1 MLKIN
6 VVAVG
11 KVKEKYFQEAIN
23 EYLKRLSRFAEVKVI
38 EVKEEN
44 FSKDTLELRKETLKR
59 EEENILPHLKG
70 YVIVLAIEGKQFTSE
85 ELSKKIDDI
94 TISGASEITFV
105 IGGSYGLTEEIKKK
119 ADLKFS
125 FSKMT
130 FPHTLARVMLL
141 EQLYRGFMIKVG
153 STYHK

>member
-23 EYLKRLSRFAEVKVI
+23 EYLKRLSRFAEVKII

-44 FSKDTLELRKETLKR
+44 FTKDSEELRKETLKK
-59 EEENILPHLKG
+59 EEENILPYLKG

-85 ELSKKIDDI
+85 SLSKKIDDL
-94 TISGASEITFV
+94 TVTGVSEITFV
-105 IGGSYGLTEEIKKK
+105 IGGSYGLTEEIKRK

-125 FSKMT
+125 FSLMT
-130 FPHTLARVMLL
+130 FPHTLARVILL
-141 EQLYRGFMIKVG
+141 EQLYRGFMIKAG

>member
-23 EYLKRLSRFAEVKVI
+23 EYLKRLSRFAEVKII

-44 FSKDTLELRKETLKR
+44 FTKDSEELRKETLKK
-59 EEENILPHLKG
+59 EEENILPYLKG

-85 ELSKKIDDI
+85 SLSKKIDDL
-94 TISGASEITFV
+94 TVAGVSEITFV
-105 IGGSYGLTEEIKKK
+105 IGGSYGLTEEIKRK

-125 FSKMT
+125 FSLMT
-130 FPHTLARVMLL
+130 FPHTLARVILL
-141 EQLYRGFMIKVG
+141 EQLYRGFMIKAG

>member
-23 EYLKRLSRFAEVKVI
+23 EYLKRLSRFAEVKII

-44 FSKDTLELRKETLKR
+44 FTKDSEELRKETLKK
-59 EEENILPHLKG
+59 EEENILPYLKG

-85 ELSKKIDDI
+85 LLSKKIDDL
-94 TISGASEITFV
+94 TVAGVSEITFV
-105 IGGSYGLTEEIKKK
+105 IGGSYGLTEGIKRK

-125 FSKMT
+125 FSLMT
-130 FPHTLARVMLL
+130 FPHTLARVILL
-141 EQLYRGFMIKVG
+141 EQLYRGFMIKAG

>member
-23 EYLKRLSRFAEVKVI
+23 EYLKRLSRFAEVKII

-44 FSKDTLELRKETLKR
+44 FTKDSEELRKETLKK
-59 EEENILPHLKG
+59 EEENILPYLKG

-85 ELSKKIDDI
+85 SLSKKIDDL
-94 TISGASEITFV
+94 TVAGVSEITFV
-105 IGGSYGLTEEIKKK
+105 IGGSYGLTEEIKRK

-125 FSKMT
+125 FSLMT
-130 FPHTLARVMLL
+130 FPHTLARVILL